1 MLLAEQAELD
11 KQGKLE
17 QLAELVDKE
26 LVELVVQ
33 VILVELVEL
42 DRQVKLEQ
50 QVVLVVLV
58 EQALVV
64 LVE

>member
-1 MLLAEQAELD
+1 VLLVEQAELD
-11 KQGKLE
+11 KQVKLE